1 MALNMSS
8 LITVALM
15 TMRLAAALALTP
27 FFTAFPLPP
36 QYRLLLVVAIAAAL
50 AGVVEPGL
58 SVPAL
63 SLGEMITMAMS
74 EFALGILLASGIFFA
89 FSAFAFAGRILDIQI
104 GFGISQVFDPLSQTE
119 IPILTSIFGYVAI
132 ALFFLLG
139 AHHAMLRGLAYTF
152 EVVPPGKFV
161 LSSVDVGHLISL
173 TGKMFSVGFM
183 LVAPVVFCIFIVD
196 VGLALMARGLPQ
208 VNVFVISLPI
218 KIVVGLLALSFW
230 SKHMPAGI
238 SRTFGLILEIWNG
251 VFR

>member
-1 MALNMSS
+1 MAFNMSS
-8 LITVALM
+8 MIMVALM
-15 TMRLAAALALTP
+15 ALRLAAALALTP

-36 QYRLLLVVAIAAAL
+36 QYRLLLVVAIAISL
-50 AGVVEPGL
+50 AGVVTPGL

-63 SLGEMITMAMS
+63 SSGEMITMAMS

-104 GFGISQVFDPLSQTE
+104 GFGIAQVFDPLSQTE

-152 EVVPPGKFV
+152 EVVPPGRFD
-161 LSSVDVGHLISL
+161 LSSIDAGRLISL

-183 LVAPVVFCIFIVD
+183 LVAPVVFCIFIVEA
-196 VGLALMARGLPQ
+196 GLALLARGMPQ
-208 VNVFVISLPI
+208 VNLFVISLPI
-218 KIVVGLLALSFW
+218 KIVVGLLALSVW
-230 SKHMPAGI
+230 SKHLSAGI
-238 SRTFGLILEIWNG
+238 SSTFGLIFEIWDG